1 MYREIIMG
9 YLAQELGEGV
19 SLRMDYPMEAPT
31 SPVVTYSEAANNA
44 YRTFDGEEY
53 LTEYEMQ
60 LDIYAQDA
68 GMAEEISRTI
78 SQAVGGMGFKRILCN
93 DAAPLDGMR
102 IKQLRFRGII
112 GPGNVVY
119 Q

>member
-1 MYREIIMG
+1 MYRDIIMD
-9 YLAQELGEGV
+9 YIADELGDSV
-19 SLRMDYPMEAPT
+19 SLRMDYPMEAPAK
-31 SPVVTYSEAANNA
+31 PVVIYSEAANNA

-60 LDIYAQDA
+60 LDIYAPDA
-68 GMAEEISRTI
+68 GMVEDIARAVSI
-78 SQAVGGMGFKRILCN
+78 AVGGMGFKRILCT
-93 DAAPLDGMR
+93 DVAPIDGMR